1 MPNFFQTMMGKT
13 FFEGQL
19 PKAINALVAISS
31 ELKRIAD
38 ALEEQNSL
46 DKSIVQIEKEVA
58 EDVTLFLNP
67 KRDD

>member
-19 PKAINALVAISS
+19 PKAINALVAISE

-38 ALEEQNSL
+38 ALEKQNETA
-46 DKSIVQIEKEVA
+46 Q
-58 EDVTLFLNP
+58 DVDEAVNEILNP
-67 KRDD
+67 ERDD